1 MRVEWIPFSF
11 FFVTFM
17 IVMGNLKLKEYYSFD
32 VANASWGAFGWLD
45 KIVRYVSVT

>member
-1 MRVEWIPFSF
+1 MK
-11 FFVTFM
+11 
-17 IVMGNLKLKEYYSFD
+17 VMGNLKLKEYYSFD